1 VLVTVTAS
9 AVNVV
14 VPVTVVSSVFVK
26 GTVSVIVSRVSSI
39 ETTVDVLTATEVTVT
54 VGMLRNDE
62 QNSAAVGKARSSST
76 TGEISWHS
84 VSLTSASPGISFW
97 AELAAANERRSEVME
112 VRILIRGSDSGPIV
126 DVCTCHW

>member
-1 VLVTVTAS
+1 LKCHVTYVVLVTVTAS
-9 AVNVV
+9 AVKVV

-26 GTVSVIVSRVSSI
+26 GTVSVIVSRVPSI

-62 QNSAAVGKARSSST
+62 QNSGA
-76 TGEISWHS
+76 GEISWHS
-84 VSLTSASPGISFW
+84 VSLTLASPGISLW
-97 AELAAANERRSEVME
+97 AKLATANERKSEVME